1 MPFHVGLFKLTKDIL
16 AGKLFSTKIFINS
29 FILNAKELAKV
40 QNVLFETLQCLKM
53 LRLSKRYSYLFDI
66 VQSYIKNE
74 SRRQMSQNILWK
86 LFTAWKL
93 SVFEVILVR
102 IFLHSDWI
110 HPLFSPNAGKYG
122 PELLQKGTHLH
133 SVWFLNSYRIGN
145 IKKFS
150 LFFMMN
156 FAFVGFQGAAILQED
171 SIP

>member
-1 MPFHVGLFKLTKDIL
+1 MPFHVDLFKLTKDIL

-29 FILNAKELAKV
+29 FILNAKELVKV

-74 SRRQMSQNILWK
+74 SRRQILWK
-86 LFTAWKL
+86 PFTAWKL

>member
-16 AGKLFSTKIFINS
+16 AGKLFSAKIFINS

-40 QNVLFETLQCLKM
+40 QNVLFETLQCLKV

-93 SVFEVILVR
+93 SVFRSYSSPYFPAFGLNTSIIQSKCGKIRTR
-102 IFLHSDWI
+102 ITPKRDTFTQCLI
-110 HPLFSPNAGKYG
+110 F
-122 PELLQKGTHLH
+122 E
-133 SVWFLNSYRIGN
+133 
-145 IKKFS
+145 
-150 LFFMMN
+150 
-156 FAFVGFQGAAILQED
+156 
-171 SIP
+171 